1 MKLVWCPVDDV
12 TCPYYK
18 YTVKDRGR
26 CGMTD
31 EDLNPMEECDAFY
44 GMDEEEDE
52 EECGDDYY
60 EEYKF
65 VLLDY

>member
-31 EDLNPMEECDAFY
+31 EDLNPMDECDAFFDWD
-44 GMDEEEDE
+44 DEEEEEDFFEDE
-52 EECGDDYY
+52 EE
-60 EEYKF
+60 EENA
-65 VLLDY
+65 D